1 VNTTVTCVYRIAQG
15 GAALTTLQS
24 KVAAVVVNSSI
35 LSTLGA
41 RITSDV
47 TTIAAG
53 FAIRTIVFSIV
64 PTVAAGATAALNSN
78 DFLSGVS
85 VFSAGS
91 DYILPP
97 VVKFAGGNPYKI
109 ASARATLKAV
119 GVNVVAGGSGY
130 TAAAV
135 ATAVG
140 AINPNHDI
148 KLGQAPPKPVLMTL
162 TLGGGGAIVG
172 VAITDAG
179 ANYEGVPS
187 VVVTDVVGGGSGAI
201 IDLSM
206 GVSAVDVIYP
216 GQGFQAVPACQLIP
230 AFRVMFPDGPSQA
243 APFANLMTTAIAQA
257 VMTPVVAD
265 APVLS

>member
-1 VNTTVTCVYRIAQG
+1 MNTTATCVYRVAQG
-15 GAALTTLQS
+15 GASLTSLQS
-24 KVAAVVVNSSI
+24 KVAAVAVDPSL
-35 LSTLGA
+35 LSTIGA
-41 RITSDV
+41 RITSDS
-47 TTIAAG
+47 T
-53 FAIRTIVFSIV
+53 AIVSTNVVRTIVFSIV

-148 KLGQAPPKPVLMTL
+148 RLGEEAPKPVLLSL
-162 TLGGGGAIVG
+162 TIGGGGAIVG
-172 VAITDAG
+172 VTITNPG
-179 ANYEGVPS
+179 ADYNGVPS

-206 GVSAVDVIYP
+206 GVDAVDVVYP
-216 GQGFQAVPACQLIP
+216 GAGFQAVPACQLIP

-265 APVLS
+265 APVLA